1 MYYLVQCNQQIFI
14 FWGYLM
20 VQSKSTQ
27 IKFTVDEEQYSKLE
41 KLSNDRYLS
50 VPQFC
55 KLTALQVRVA
65 PARPIEIKGQLDDED
80 KVFLQEVIRRYDKNR
95 QYFQFDK
102 GFNERLFHFASK
114 QLGL

>member
-1 MYYLVQCNQQIFI
+1 
-14 FWGYLM
+14 M
-20 VQSKSTQ
+20 VQQNNTQ
-27 IKFTVDEEQYSKLE
+27 IKFTVDNNQYEKLE

-65 PARPIEIKGQLDDED
+65 PARPIEIKGQFSEDD
-80 KVFLQEVIRRYDKNR
+80 KAFFQEIISRYEKSR

-102 GFNERLFHFASK
+102 GFNERLFNFAQKHYTKDS
-114 QLGL
+114 